1 MPRNK
6 QKTIKI
12 EIVSPI
18 AEQVFKLKTFPIE
31 TDNII
36 FQAKVFQDNIEI
48 TNKVKINWKIKLSW
62 TTNYNTYQTL
72 KEIADN
78 SLKIQFETG
87 GILRIRAA
95 VVIDGKESS
104 ARVKVN
110 IIGTNPSKEQI
121 INLLDN
127 DIIKAIAWEES
138 TWSQFDVTGQPLL
151 PMVSKGKR
159 IPAMRGLFQISEYW
173 WGRDKRI
180 KHIDHNRVA
189 WQWVYN
195 IETAKEI
202 LALLYKL
209 VIANYPDESN
219 ERQWNRAI
227 KAFTVGENSIYTKQ
241 IPDDFWYVIKVRK
254 AIKEKEWRKK

>member
-78 SLKIQFETG
+78 YLK
-87 GILRIRAA
+87 
-95 VVIDGKESS
+95 
-104 ARVKVN
+104 RV
-110 IIGTNPSKEQI
+110 E
-121 INLLDN
+121 
-127 DIIKAIAWEES
+127 
-138 TWSQFDVTGQPLL
+138 F
-151 PMVSKGKR
+151 
-159 IPAMRGLFQISEYW
+159 
-173 WGRDKRI
+173 
-180 KHIDHNRVA
+180 
-189 WQWVYN
+189 
-195 IETAKEI
+195 
-202 LALLYKL
+202 
-209 VIANYPDESN
+209 
-219 ERQWNRAI
+219 
-227 KAFTVGENSIYTKQ
+227 
-241 IPDDFWYVIKVRK
+241 
-254 AIKEKEWRKK
+254 